1 MSNIPTVVGGML
13 ETNRGKVV
21 ELSSPQWLKWLETET
36 NKSFRYEPSS
46 EVKGFTVR
54 VEQSGYWYGYRK
66 IQGKLHKRYVGKPEE
81 LTQSRLEEIA
91 QLLEQPPEPRKPK
104 TSKQKSVESKQNN
117 YATID
122 DLASLRVE
130 VKALQ
135 EQLEVVLG
143 KLTAR

>member
-1 MSNIPTVVGGML
+1 MSNIPIVAGGML

-21 ELSSPQWLKWLETET
+21 ELSSPQWLKWLET

-104 TSKQKSVESKQNN
+104 ASKQKSDKSKNN